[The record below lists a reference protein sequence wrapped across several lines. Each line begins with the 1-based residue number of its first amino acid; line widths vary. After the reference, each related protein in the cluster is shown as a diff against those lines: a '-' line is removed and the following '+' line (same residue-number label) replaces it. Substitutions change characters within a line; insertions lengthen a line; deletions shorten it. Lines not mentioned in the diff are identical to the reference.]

1 MWRGYTSTQYNRN
14 NFILKEKYKYEII

>member
-1 MWRGYTSTQYNRN
+1 MWRGYTSTQYNWN